1 MNWMLQTVKEGIMAV
16 LLVAGPIVF
25 VASAIGLAISLVQTV
40 TNIQDQTT
48 PAALKIVAISV
59 VLIVG
64 GTWMF
69 EQLKEF
75 TINTI
80 DKSFSMVSNNR
91 TAIDIPKENDAKL
104 VQTFS
109 NPFQTG
115 ENLQSDSKG
124 KSLLNNFASMPNAT
138 FNRAME
144 SLPPQQKMA
153 MQQPA
158 YQSQPSAYQPQP
170 AYQQPYYQ
178 TQPQRTA
185 AIPRYI
191 PPTTSSISS
200 YTPSYSYD
208 NTGAYKP
215 NSIKLNESKK
225 IEPVLPKGLESELD
239 IDDSDAEKLPSLNTE
254 SKDNSGNAN
263 WW

>member
-48 PAALKIVAISV
+48 PTALKITAISV

-144 SLPPQQKMA
+144 SLPPQQKIA
-153 MQQPA
+153 MQQQPT
-158 YQSQPSAYQPQP
+158 YQSPASS

-178 TQPQRTA
+178 PQPQRTA

-191 PPTTSSISS
+191 S
-200 YTPSYSYD
+200 PSTYNSTYNSAYSYD
-208 NTGAYKP
+208 NIGAYKP